1 MNVNCNIIRD
11 LLPLYAE
18 DMVSEDSKALV
29 DDHLCGCDSCTKELA
44 ELKKAPKVPVEVE
57 TTSLRRVENA
67 IRRRKLL
74 TAATAAL
81 TVLAVL
87 VTGIIFLMTPVYL
100 TAQQAIE
107 GVELRDDGGLA
118 IDYAAGIMRYS
129 SFSFIDQ
136 DEEFFQCHTTRY
148 DWFRSRPFATKI
160 SKMTQEEQEE
170 YVRKNAL
177 KGEAFQKAWDRI
189 HNIHVEYGTWR
200 VAGSDDDLTVTSSS
214 KDFPENIEWVSR
226 TAEEDVWY
234 INPYNPSGNTLIWN
248 GAQKNTDGIPS
259 SIDGIYLVLLGG
271 CVCLAVVLFLVTRNR
286 KGGNWELLRCIAF
299 LAASGAVSIL
309 LVTGGNLIVSGSV
322 ARYKWP
328 SMIICESLVLTV
340 TALMWW
346 KLHQTNKA

>member
-29 DDHLCGCDSCTKELA
+29 DDHLCSCDSCTKELA

-57 TTSLRRVENA
+57 TTSLKRVEDT
-67 IRRRKLL
+67 IRKRKML
-74 TAATAAL
+74 TAATAMMTL
-81 TVLAVL
+81 VAVL
-87 VTGIIFLMTPVYL
+87 VTGTIFLMTPVYL
-100 TAQQAIE
+100 TARQAIE
-107 GVELRDDGGLA
+107 GVELREDGGLA
-118 IDYAAGIMRYS
+118 IDYVAGIMRYG

-177 KGEAFQKAWDRI
+177 KGEAFQEAWDRI

-248 GAQKNTDGIPS
+248 GAHKETDGIPS
-259 SIDGIYLVLLGG
+259 WISGTYLILFG
-271 CVCLAVVLFLVTRNR
+271 CCVFLAVALLLITRNR
-286 KGGNWELLRCIAF
+286 KGRNWELLRCFAS
-299 LAASGAVSIL
+299 LAASAAVSIL
-309 LVTGGNLIVSGSV
+309 LVTGGNLITTEVMAS
-322 ARYKWP
+322 YKWP
-328 SMIICESLVLTV
+328 QMIICESLVLTV